1 MMYAEATDGHC
12 ASLYNSFGFPAMAA
26 GNGLAAPEGYEIRR
40 TRFTDA
46 AINAI
51 YKQEAGL
58 KVNSRFGGGGTT
70 AAAGA
75 STHFF

>member
-1 MMYAEATDGHC
+1 MKSGE
-12 ASLYNSFGFPAMAA
+12 
-26 GNGLAAPEGYEIRR
+26 R
-40 TRFTDA
+40 RFTGA

-75 STHFF
+75 STHFFLGSALAIVGMLIKVINRTNWRNRKHSS